1 MSQKC
6 IKMHNTLYKSLC
18 ISTLQLIAD
27 FSSMEMSEE
36 DREGKGSGYLEN
48 ASKWLD
54 MTLPI
59 SSETQV
65 YLSVRNQI
73 FSIEVSLSYFKI
85 ICFILTKP
93 QLC

>member
-18 ISTLQLIAD
+18 ISTSQLIAD
-27 FSSMEMSEE
+27 FSSMEMCEE
-36 DREGKGSGYLEN
+36 DREGKGSGC
-48 ASKWLD
+48 LD

>member
-18 ISTLQLIAD
+18 ISTSQLIAD
-27 FSSMEMSEE
+27 FSSMEMCEE
-36 DREGKGSGYLEN
+36 DREGKGSGCLAN

-59 SSETQV
+59 SSET
-65 YLSVRNQI
+65 
-73 FSIEVSLSYFKI
+73 
-85 ICFILTKP
+85 
-93 QLC
+93 

>member
-1 MSQKC
+1 
-6 IKMHNTLYKSLC
+6 
-18 ISTLQLIAD
+18 
-27 FSSMEMSEE
+27 MEMSEE
-36 DREGKGSGYLEN
+36 DREGKGSGYLAN

-59 SSETQV
+59 SSETH
-65 YLSVRNQI
+65 LPVRNQI

>member
-18 ISTLQLIAD
+18 ISTSQLIAD
-27 FSSMEMSEE
+27 FLSMEMCEE
-36 DREGKGSGYLEN
+36 DREGKGSGCLAN

-54 MTLPI
+54 MTLRI

-73 FSIEVSLSYFKI
+73 YIEVSLSYFKI

>member
-36 DREGKGSGYLEN
+36 DREGKGSGYLAN

-85 ICFILTKP
+85 IFFILTKP